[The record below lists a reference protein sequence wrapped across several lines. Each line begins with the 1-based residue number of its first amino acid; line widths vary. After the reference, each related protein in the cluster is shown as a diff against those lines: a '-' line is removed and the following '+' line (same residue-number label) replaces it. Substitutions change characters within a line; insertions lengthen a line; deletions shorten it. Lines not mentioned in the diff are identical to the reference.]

1 MLSGFNVQHDV
12 REKVIASLMGQ
23 EWPSDTFMEKPVKLT
38 ELAQRIDL
46 LLAGEEAGPK
56 SAPEGT
62 AEA

>member
-1 MLSGFNVQHDV
+1 
-12 REKVIASLMGQ
+12 MGQ